1 MRTEAGRADG
11 EHRTGTGSLVPAE
24 AWRASPGPKKAI
36 PALPTSP
43 KTHSC
48 SCRRALCSRQLCR
61 VPPSPAP
68 SCALLL
74 SLSLLLME
82 MLCSFQLC
90 FVCGKRGASITC
102 AEMGC
107 DRSFHFPCAAEGQCV
122 TQFFGQHRCFCLEHL
137 PQQPLETAPTQDTT
151 CIICMEPVGLSR
163 SYCTMV
169 CPACQHAWFH
179 RACIQGMA
187 KSAGLCCFQ
196 CPLCR
201 DREVFIQEMVN
212 LGIHIP
218 ARLVSFSQL
227 SRHEGTRAQVPA
239 QGLSRQAWP

>member
-1 MRTEAGRADG
+1 
-11 EHRTGTGSLVPAE
+11 
-24 AWRASPGPKKAI
+24 
-36 PALPTSP
+36 
-43 KTHSC
+43 
-48 SCRRALCSRQLCR
+48 
-61 VPPSPAP
+61 
-68 SCALLL
+68 
-74 SLSLLLME
+74 
-82 MLCSFQLC
+82 
-90 FVCGKRGASITC
+90 
-102 AEMGC
+102 MGC

-239 QGLSRQAWP
+239 QGLSRQAWPFAAWEQRPQLHTYGGTAVRLEEQGWLWSVLVSRHWELITFPSLAENQHGRTTMRMHPWESGTGA